1 MTQEAPPHR
10 HLSWEG
16 CLNVRDLGGLPTAD
30 GRATAWKAVI
40 RADLLGRL
48 TAAGKQV
55 LLDYGVQ
62 TVIDLRPAK
71 EIAGQPSA
79 FTPESGEV
87 HYHCRPM
94 EHYYPH
100 VSAEINQAQNRA
112 EVYGLILHH
121 YPDLTADVMRTILNA
136 PPGGVVIH
144 CHSGMDR
151 TGTIAAMLLAL
162 AGVDADLI
170 AADYAQSQLNLKPM
184 FDGYAAEMG
193 DEAQNNF
200 WMRPTAGPEMMQR
213 LLTYLNENYGGA
225 VGYLT
230 AAGLSS
236 GEIEGLRGRLR
247 PFANSA
253 N

>member
-1 MTQEAPPHR
+1 MIQETIAQR
-10 HLSWEG
+10 HLAWEG

-30 GRATAWKAVI
+30 GRTTAWQSII

-48 TAAGKQV
+48 TPTGKQA
-55 LLDYGVQ
+55 LLDYGVR
-62 TVIDLRPAK
+62 TVIDLRSAK

-79 FTPESGEV
+79 FTPESGAV
-87 HYHCRPM
+87 LYYHRPM

-151 TGTIAAMLLAL
+151 TGTIAAMLLTL

-170 AADYAQSQLNLKPM
+170 AADYAQSQVNLKSM
-184 FDGYAAEMG
+184 FDRYAADMG
-193 DEAQNNF
+193 DEAENDF
-200 WMRPTAGPEMMQR
+200 WMRPTAGAQIMRQ
-213 LLTYLNENYGGA
+213 LLAYLDENYNSV

-236 GEIEGLRGRLR
+236 EEIESLWERLR
-247 PFANSA
+247 PLASRRA
-253 N
+253 